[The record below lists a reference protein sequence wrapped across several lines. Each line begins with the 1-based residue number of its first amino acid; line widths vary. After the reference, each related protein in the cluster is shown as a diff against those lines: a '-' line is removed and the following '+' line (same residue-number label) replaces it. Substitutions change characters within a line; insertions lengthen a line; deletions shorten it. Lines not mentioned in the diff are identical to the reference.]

1 MRFAL
6 KICICTVL
14 IVALLFGVL
23 GQILVA
29 QSFQTALR
37 FRVQAAVADYSALA
51 SAMEAELY
59 GIYLYYNTASPEMYA
74 EILRRAGSNQGVESP
89 CALYDTDFSLLTAS
103 NDDFEQTLAFS
114 ELRVRRF
121 AYRLMR
127 DADGETFL
135 DTAGCV
141 SIGGRNYFLSVH
153 YSVEDLMRLRRE
165 QIRSVTILH
174 IITVAVSTAAMLLLS
189 YLTTKPLRRLQ
200 RFTAIIGSGNYSR
213 RARVTTLDEIGD
225 LTVAF
230 NDMTG
235 AIEQKVDALEMT
247 ARQQK
252 DFVASFSH
260 ELKTP
265 MTSII
270 GYADMLRS
278 TELDEED
285 AFMAANF
292 IFTEGKRLESMS
304 LKLMDLVVL
313 DRTDYKL
320 IRGYARRA
328 LGHVV
333 AVVTPML
340 EKAELTLRYDI
351 EQQIIL
357 YEKDL
362 LLTLVTNLIDNAR
375 KASSPGKT
383 VTLSGRRMGGRYRI
397 SVQDE
402 GIGIPKEELSRI
414 TEAFFMVDKSRARAQ
429 HGAGLGLAIGNR
441 IAELHGSTLHFESEL
456 NKGTLVWFDVPLYE
470 REKGGAV

>member
-14 IVALLFGVL
+14 IVALLFGVA
-23 GQILVA
+23 GQILIA
-29 QSFQTALR
+29 QSFETALR

-59 GIYLYYNTASPEMYA
+59 GIYLYYNTASPEMYG
-74 EILRRAGSNQGVESP
+74 EILKRAGSNQGVESP
-89 CALYDTDFSLLTAS
+89 CALYGVDGMLITAS
-103 NDDFEQTLAFS
+103 TEDFPETLAFS

-121 AYRLMR
+121 AYRLLR
-127 DADGETFL
+127 DGERTLL

-141 SIGGRNYFLSVH
+141 SFGGQNYYLSVR
-153 YSVEDLMRLRRE
+153 YDATDLMRLRAE
-165 QIRSVTILH
+165 QIGSVTALH
-174 IITVAVSTAAMLLLS
+174 LITVALSTAAMLLVS
-189 YLTTKPLRRLQ
+189 YFTTKPLRRLK
-200 RFTAIIGSGNYSR
+200 RFTEVIGGGNYSR

-235 AIEQKVDALEMT
+235 AIEQKVDALELN
-247 ARQQK
+247 AKQQK

-292 IFTEGKRLESMS
+292 IFSEGKRLEAMS

-313 DRTDYKL
+313 DKNDYKL

-340 EKAELTLRYDI
+340 EKAELTLNLDI
-351 EQQIIL
+351 EQQIIM

-375 KASSPGKT
+375 KASSPGK
-383 VTLSGRRMGGRYRI
+383 VITLTGRRMNGRYRI

-441 IAELHGSTLHFESEL
+441 IAEIHGSQLHFESEL
-456 NKGTLVWFDVPLYE
+456 NKGTLVWFDVPLFV
-470 REKGGAV
+470 REKGGAE

>member
-1 MRFAL
+1 M
-6 KICICTVL
+6 
-14 IVALLFGVL
+14 IVALLFGVA
-23 GQILVA
+23 GQILIA
-29 QSFQTALR
+29 QSFETALR

-59 GIYLYYNTASPEMYA
+59 GIYLYYNTASPEMYG
-74 EILRRAGSNQGVESP
+74 EILKRAGSNQGVESP
-89 CALYDTDFSLLTAS
+89 CAIYGTDGTLITAS
-103 NDDFEQTLAFS
+103 TEDFPETLAFT

-121 AYRLMR
+121 AYRLLR
-127 DADGETFL
+127 DGERTML

-141 SIGGRNYFLSVH
+141 SIGGQNYFLSVR
-153 YSVEDLMRLRRE
+153 YDATDLMRLRAE
-165 QIRSVTILH
+165 QIESVTMLH
-174 IITVAVSTAAMLLLS
+174 LITVALSTAAMLLVS
-189 YLTTKPLRRLQ
+189 YFTTKPLRRLK
-200 RFTAIIGSGNYSR
+200 RFTEVIGGGNYSR

-235 AIEQKVDALEMT
+235 AIEQKVDALELN
-247 ARQQK
+247 AKQQK

-292 IFTEGKRLESMS
+292 IFSEGKRLEAMS

-313 DRTDYKL
+313 DKNEFKL
-320 IRGYARRA
+320 VRGYARRA

-340 EKAELTLRYDI
+340 EKAELTLQYDI

-383 VTLSGRRMGGRYRI
+383 ITLTGRREAGRYRI
-397 SVQDE
+397 SVRDE
-402 GIGIPKEELSRI
+402 GIGIPAEEISRI
-414 TEAFFMVDKSRARAQ
+414 TEAFFMVDKSRSRAQ
-429 HGAGLGLAIGNR
+429 HGAGLGLAISNR
-441 IAELHGSTLHFESEL
+441 IAQIHGSTLHFESEV
-456 NKGTLVWFDVPLYE
+456 NKGTLVWFDVPLYA
-470 REKGGAV
+470 RGKGGDAE